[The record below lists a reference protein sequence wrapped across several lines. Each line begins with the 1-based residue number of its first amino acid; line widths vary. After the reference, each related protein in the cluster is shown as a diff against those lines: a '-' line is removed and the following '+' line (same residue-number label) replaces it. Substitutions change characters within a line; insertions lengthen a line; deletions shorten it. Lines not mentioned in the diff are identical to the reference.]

1 MTSTVVI
8 TGGTRGIGHGL
19 ARAFLARGCR
29 VAVCGRNA
37 AGVEAALKS
46 LGGGA
51 HAVGHVADVTDRDQV
66 AGLWTAAEGA
76 FGRVDVW
83 INNAGA
89 TTARR
94 PLWSL
99 GPHEADGVTA
109 VNLRGVVNGSAVAAE
124 RFLRQGSGRVWN
136 MEGFGS
142 DGRIMPGLSV
152 YGASKRAVSYLTG
165 ALAADLRKEANARPH
180 DVRALLLSPGIVVT
194 DLLLHDY
201 TPDEYAKARA
211 VLNILADRVETV
223 TPWLADRVLADRTAN
238 GCRVAWLTRRK
249 AAGRFA
255 AAALRKRSVLPEAL
269 PEASSAAQEQEGT
282 S

>member
-8 TGGTRGIGHGL
+8 TGGTRGIGYGL
-19 ARAFLARGCR
+19 ARAFLDRGCR
-29 VAVCGRNA
+29 VAICGRDA
-37 AGVEAALKS
+37 TGVKTALTSLAGGSKAI
-46 LGGGA
+46 
-51 HAVGHVADVTDRDQV
+51 GHVTDVTDRDQV
-66 AGLWTAAEGA
+66 ADLWKVTEEA
-76 FGRVDVW
+76 FGPADTW

-89 TTARR
+89 TTARK
-94 PLWSL
+94 PLWCL
-99 GPHEADGVTA
+99 DAQQADSVTA

-124 RFLRQGSGRVWN
+124 HFLRLGRGRLWN

-152 YGASKRAVSYLTG
+152 YGASKRAVTYLTH
-165 ALAADLRKEANARPH
+165 ALAADLRKDQDTRTH

-201 TPDEYAKARA
+201 TPAEYAKART

-238 GCRVAWLTRRK
+238 GGRVAWLTGRK

-255 AAALRKRSVLPEAL
+255 TAALRRRSVLPEEL
-269 PEASSAAQEQEGT
+269 PGAPDREGAS
-282 S
+282 

>member
-8 TGGTRGIGHGL
+8 TGATRGIGHGL
-19 ARAFLARGCR
+19 ARAFLDRGCE
-29 VAVCGRNA
+29 VAVCGRDA
-37 AGVEAALKS
+37 TGVEAALKS

-51 HAVGHVADVTDRDQV
+51 HAVGHAADVTDREQV
-66 AGLWTAAEGA
+66 AGLWAAAEEA
-76 FGRVDVW
+76 FGAVDVW

-94 PLWSL
+94 PLWEL
-99 GPHEADGVTA
+99 GPDEADAVTA

-124 RFLRQGSGRVWN
+124 HFLRRGRGRIWN

-142 DGRIMPGLSV
+142 DGRTMPGLSV
-152 YGASKRAVSYLTG
+152 YGASKRAVTYLTG
-165 ALAADLRKEANARPH
+165 ALAADLKRERESRAH

-194 DLLLHDY
+194 DLLLHEY
-201 TPDEYAKARA
+201 TPQEYAKARP
-211 VLNILADRVETV
+211 VLDILADRVETV

-238 GCRVAWLTRRK
+238 GGRVAWLTRRK

-255 AAALRKRSVLPEAL
+255 TAALRKRSVLPQELPGAAGAEGAL
-269 PEASSAAQEQEGT
+269 
-282 S
+282 

>member
-19 ARAFLARGCR
+19 ARAFLDRGCR
-29 VAVCGRNA
+29 IAVCGRDT

-51 HAVGHVADVTDRDQV
+51 NAIGRTADVTDREQV
-66 AGLWTAAEGA
+66 AGLWTAAEEA
-76 FGRVDVW
+76 FGTVDIW

-89 TTARR
+89 TTARK
-94 PLWSL
+94 PLWELSTRQTD
-99 GPHEADGVTA
+99 AVTA
-109 VNLRGVVNGSAVAAE
+109 VNMQGVVNGSAIASE
-124 RFLRQGSGRVWN
+124 RFLRQGRGRIWN

-142 DGRIMPGLSV
+142 DGRTMPGLSV
-152 YGASKRAVSYLTG
+152 YGASKRAVTYLTG
-165 ALAADLRKEANARPH
+165 ALAADLKREQETRAH

-201 TPDEYAKARA
+201 TPQEYAKARP

-238 GCRVAWLTRRK
+238 GGRVAWLTGRK

-255 AAALRKRSVLPEAL
+255 TAAVRKRAVLPREL
-269 PEASSAAQEQEGT
+269 PAAPDREGAS
-282 S
+282 

>member
-19 ARAFLARGCR
+19 ARAFLDRGCR
-29 VAVCGRNA
+29 VALCGRDA

-51 HAVGHVADVTDRDQV
+51 NAIGYAADVTDREQV
-66 AGLWTAAEGA
+66 AGLWAAAEEA
-76 FGRVDVW
+76 FGTVDIW

-89 TTARR
+89 TTARK
-94 PLWSL
+94 PLWEL
-99 GPHEADGVTA
+99 HPRETEAVTA
-109 VNLRGVVNGSAVAAE
+109 VNLQGVVNGSAVAAE
-124 RFLRQGSGRVWN
+124 RFLRQGRGRIWN

-142 DGRIMPGLSV
+142 DGRTMPGLSV
-152 YGASKRAVSYLTG
+152 YGASKRAVTYLTG
-165 ALAADLRKEANARPH
+165 ALAADLKREQETRAH

-201 TPDEYAKARA
+201 TPQEYTKARP

-238 GCRVAWLTRRK
+238 GGRVAWLTRRK

-255 AAALRKRSVLPEAL
+255 TAALRKRAVLPQEL
-269 PEASSAAQEQEGT
+269 PAAPDREGAS
-282 S
+282 

>member
-1 MTSTVVI
+1 MTSTIVI

-19 ARAFLARGCR
+19 ARAFLDRGCR
-29 VAVCGRNA
+29 VAVCGRDA
-37 AGVEAALKS
+37 TGVEAALEQ
-46 LGGGA
+46 LGGGSN
-51 HAVGHVADVTDRDQV
+51 AVGHVADVTDREQV
-66 AGLWTAAEGA
+66 ATLWTVAEEA
-76 FGRVDVW
+76 FGRVDTW

-99 GPHEADGVTA
+99 GATEADEVAA

-124 RFLRQGSGRVWN
+124 RFLDQGHGRVWN

-152 YGASKRAVSYLTG
+152 YGASKRAVTYLTR
-165 ALAADLRKEANARPH
+165 ALAADLRKEQGERTH
-180 DVRALLLSPGIVVT
+180 DVRASLLSPGIVVT

-201 TPDEYAKARA
+201 TPGEYAKVRS

-238 GCRVAWLTRRK
+238 GGRVAWLTRRK

-255 AAALRKRSVLPEAL
+255 TAALRRRSVLPEAL
-269 PEASSAAQEQEGT
+269 PCAPASEEVS
-282 S
+282 

>member
-1 MTSTVVI
+1 MTATVVI

-19 ARAFLARGCR
+19 ARAFLDRGCR
-29 VAVCGRNA
+29 VAVCGRDEA
-37 AGVEAALKS
+37 VVEAALEK
-46 LGGGA
+46 LRGGTR
-51 HAVGHVADVTDRDQV
+51 AVGHTADVTDREQV
-66 AGLWTAAEGA
+66 AGLWTAAENA
-76 FGRVDVW
+76 FGPVDVW

-89 TTARR
+89 TTARK
-94 PLWSL
+94 PLWEL
-99 GPHEADGVTA
+99 GPQEADAVTA

-124 RFLRQGSGRVWN
+124 HFLRQGRGRVWN

-142 DGRIMPGLSV
+142 DGRTMPGLSV
-152 YGASKRAVSYLTG
+152 YGASKRGVTYLTG
-165 ALAADLRKEANARPH
+165 ALAADLKRERETRPH

-201 TPDEYAKARA
+201 TPREYAKARP

-238 GCRVAWLTRRK
+238 GGRVAWLTRRK

-255 AAALRKRSVLPEAL
+255 TAALRRRSVLPPEL
-269 PEASSAAQEQEGT
+269 PSAANRAVAP
-282 S
+282 

>member
-8 TGGTRGIGHGL
+8 TGGTRGIGFGL
-19 ARAFLARGCR
+19 ARSFLARGCR
-29 VAVCGRNA
+29 VAVCGRDA
-37 AGVEAALKS
+37 AGVKAALAG
-46 LGGGA
+46 LGGGSR
-51 HAVGHVADVTDRDQV
+51 AVGRVADVTDREQV
-66 AGLWTAAEGA
+66 AALWTAVEEA
-76 FGRVDVW
+76 FGPADVW

-99 GPHEADGVTA
+99 AAQEADGVA
-109 VNLRGVVNGSAVAAE
+109 AINLRGVVNGSAVAAE
-124 RFLRQGSGRVWN
+124 HFLRLGRGRVWN

-152 YGASKRAVSYLTG
+152 YGASKRAVTYLTE
-165 ALAADLRKEANARPH
+165 ALAADLRQEQGARPH

-201 TPDEYAKARA
+201 TPDEYVKARP

-238 GCRVAWLTRRK
+238 GGRVAWLTRRK

-255 AAALRKRSVLPEAL
+255 MAALRRRSVLPEAL
-269 PEASSAAQEQEGT
+269 PAAAEREGAA
-282 S
+282 

>member
-19 ARAFLARGCR
+19 ARAFLDRGCK
-29 VAVCGRNA
+29 VAVCGRDA

-51 HAVGHVADVTDRDQV
+51 HAVGHAADVTDREQV
-66 AGLWTAAEGA
+66 AGLWAAAEEA
-76 FGRVDVW
+76 FGPVHVW

-89 TTARR
+89 TTARK
-94 PLWSL
+94 PLWEL
-99 GPHEADGVTA
+99 GPQAADAVTA

-124 RFLRQGSGRVWN
+124 HFLRRGRGRIWN

-142 DGRIMPGLSV
+142 DGRTMPGLSV
-152 YGASKRAVSYLTG
+152 YGASKRAVTYLTG
-165 ALAADLRKEANARPH
+165 ALAADLKREREARVH

-201 TPDEYAKARA
+201 TPQEYAKARP

-238 GCRVAWLTRRK
+238 GGRVAWLTRRK

-255 AAALRKRSVLPEAL
+255 TAALRKRSVLPEQL
-269 PEASSAAQEQEGT
+269 SSTADREGD

>member
-1 MTSTVVI
+1 MTRTVVI

-19 ARAFLARGCR
+19 ARAFLERGCK
-29 VAVCGRNA
+29 VAFCGRD
-37 AGVEAALKS
+37 AGRVQAALSS

-51 HAVGHVADVTDRDQV
+51 HAVGHPADVTDRDQV
-66 AGLWTAAEGA
+66 AGLWTAAEEA
-76 FGRVDVW
+76 FGPVDVW

-89 TTARR
+89 TTARK
-94 PLWSL
+94 PLWEL
-99 GPHEADGVTA
+99 GQGEADTVAA

-124 RFLRQGSGRVWN
+124 RFLRQGRGRVWN

-142 DGRIMPGLSV
+142 DGRTMPGLGV
-152 YGASKRAVSYLTG
+152 YGASKRAVTYLTG
-165 ALAADLRKEANARPH
+165 ALAADLKRERETRAH

-201 TPDEYAKARA
+201 TPQEYAKARP
-211 VLNILADRVETV
+211 VLNVLADRVETV
-223 TPWLADRVLADRTAN
+223 APWLADRVLADRTAS
-238 GCRVAWLTRRK
+238 GGRVAWLTRRK

-255 AAALRKRSVLPEAL
+255 TAALRKRSVLPVQL
-269 PEASSAAQEQEGT
+269 PSAAHPEGV